1 MGVLQPPRKLEKS
14 DDRHGFAS
22 GAEELDSWFE
32 KFAWE
37 NQAANNAVTY
47 VTMLDDAVVGYYSI
61 CSAGVGRDHVPADFG
76 KRRPQ
81 DIPCILLA
89 RLAVDQRYQGKR
101 IGAHLLRDAITRA
114 VTASEAFGAACLLIH
129 ARDESAK
136 EFYLRHGDFL
146 QSPVEEMH
154 LILPMKVAR
163 GLVSS

>member
-1 MGVLQPPRKLEKS
+1 MSTLQPPRKLEKK
-14 DDRHGFAS
+14 DERRGFES
-22 GAEELDSWFE
+22 GADELDSWFE
-32 KFAWE
+32 RFAWE

-47 VTMLDDAVVGYYSI
+47 VAMLDETVVGYYSI

-89 RLAVDQRYQGKR
+89 RLAVDQRYQGHR
-101 IGAHLLRDAITRA
+101 IGVHLLRDAIGRA
-114 VTASEAFGAACLLIH
+114 VSASEAFGAACLLIH
-129 ARDESAK
+129 ARDEKAK

-163 GLVSS
+163 RLVSS